1 MMHAQLPSPRQLAV
15 PGIGFPQNI
24 SIGLDVLDLAAFR
37 DLSGKHRDASTRLID
52 RILWLPSPRPWW
64 RSNREMLAA
73 RA

>member
-24 SIGLDVLDLAAFR
+24 SIGLDVLDPTAFR